1 MSGVTPY
8 GFVKIRLPEI
18 RRAIAD
24 DLKNRLMAAGL
35 DGNIET
41 RPDSVLG
48 MLIDTFA
55 EREAALWENAEAVY
69 NAMYPQT
76 AAGVSLDRAVS
87 LAGVSRL
94 GAQKAYTRLIFWG
107 AKGTV
112 VPKGAQASAE
122 NGSLWATD
130 EAVSISD
137 TAAAGL
143 VLQATG
149 DDVGLT
155 CNGVVYR
162 FTGKQPLVGLAAKF
176 EGSGLLA
183 NYDGVNLTLTAGDGV
198 NRRFSDLLGVRVLEI
213 GAAVAAT
220 ASDNEA
226 TAAAGEINRLI
237 EPVAGLSRVVNP
249 MAATAGRAA
258 ETDAELAYRH
268 GMAVYRLG
276 RATLPA
282 LAANIRADVPQIRE
296 IGVFANSSDAVDVY
310 GRLPHSVHVV
320 ADGGDVEAI
329 ARAIWTYK
337 AAGIDTHGQIV
348 QEIQTEFGRQTVRFD
363 RIAPV
368 YVWIKAQI
376 TLLPET
382 EQAFPAAGF
391 AQIRESLLQA
401 ADVFGL
407 GDDVLYQKLY
417 YAVFRTAGVATVDL
431 RIARSA
437 KPTEKPADSA
447 FQAANLTIDPFA
459 KAYFSASRIE
469 VS

>member
-8 GFVKIRLPEI
+8 GFVKMRLPEI

-94 GAQKAYTRLIFWG
+94 AAQKAYTRLIFWG

-130 EAVSISD
+130 EAVSISE

-149 DDVGLT
+149 DEVGLM

-162 FTGKQPLVGLAAKF
+162 ADKLAGLVAKF

-183 NYDGVNLTLTAGDGV
+183 NYDGATLTLTAQDGV
-198 NRRFSDLLGVRVLEI
+198 NRRFGDFVGLQVLEI

-220 ASDNEA
+220 AGEHDA
-226 TAAAGEINRLI
+226 AAAAGEINRLV
-237 EPVAGLSRVVNP
+237 EPVVGLSRVSNP
-249 MAATAGRAA
+249 MAASAGRAV

-296 IGVFANSSDAVDVY
+296 IGVFANSGDAVDAY

-348 QEIQTEFGRQTVRFD
+348 QEVQTEFGRQTVRFD

-431 RIARSA
+431 RIARSV

>member
-8 GFVKIRLPEI
+8 GFVKMRLPEI

-76 AAGVSLDRAVS
+76 AVGVSLDRAVS
-87 LAGVSRL
+87 LAGVARL

-130 EAVSISD
+130 EAVNISAN
-137 TAAAGL
+137 AAAGL
-143 VLQATG
+143 VLQAAG
-149 DDVGLT
+149 DEVGLT
-155 CNGVVYR
+155 CNGVAYR
-162 FTGKQPLVGLAAKF
+162 ADKLAGLAAKF

-183 NYDGVNLTLTAGDGV
+183 NYDGANLTLTAQDGV
-198 NRRFSDLLGVRVLEI
+198 NRRFGDFVGLQVLEI

-226 TAAAGEINRLI
+226 TAAAGEINRLV
-237 EPVAGLSRVVNP
+237 EPVANRVSNP
-249 MAATAGRAA
+249 MAASAGRAV

-282 LAANIRADVPQIRE
+282 LAANIRADVPQIRG
-296 IGVFANSSDAVDVY
+296 IGVFANSGDTVDAY

-329 ARAIWTYK
+329 ARAIWAYK
-337 AAGIDTHGQIV
+337 AAGIDTHGAIV
-348 QEIQTEFGRQTVRFD
+348 QEVQTEFGRQTVRFD

-401 ADVFGL
+401 SALFGL

-431 RIARSA
+431 KIARSA
-437 KPTEKPADSA
+437 KPTEKPADGA

-459 KAYFSASRIE
+459 KAYFDMARIE

>member
-8 GFVKIRLPEI
+8 GFVKMRLPEI

-76 AAGVSLDRAVS
+76 AVGVSLDRAVS
-87 LAGVSRL
+87 LAGVARL

-130 EAVSISD
+130 EAVNISAN
-137 TAAAGL
+137 AAAGL
-143 VLQATG
+143 VLQAAG
-149 DDVGLT
+149 DEVGLT
-155 CNGVVYR
+155 CNGVAYR
-162 FTGKQPLVGLAAKF
+162 ADKLAGLAAKF

-183 NYDGVNLTLTAGDGV
+183 NYDGANLTLTAQDGV
-198 NRRFSDLLGVRVLEI
+198 NRRFGDFVGLQVLEI

-226 TAAAGEINRLI
+226 TAAAGEINRLV
-237 EPVAGLSRVVNP
+237 EPVANRVSNP
-249 MAATAGRAA
+249 MAASAGRAV

-296 IGVFANSSDAVDVY
+296 IGVFANSGDTVDAY

-329 ARAIWTYK
+329 ARAIWAYK
-337 AAGIDTHGQIV
+337 AAGIDTHGAIV
-348 QEIQTEFGRQTVRFD
+348 QEVQTEFGRQTVRFD

-382 EQAFPAAGF
+382 EQAFPVAGF

-401 ADVFGL
+401 SALFGL

-431 RIARSA
+431 KIARSA
-437 KPTEKPADSA
+437 KPTEKPADGA

-459 KAYFSASRIE
+459 KAYFDMARIE

>member
-8 GFVKIRLPEI
+8 GFVKMRLPEI
-18 RRAIAD
+18 RQAIAA

-76 AAGVSLDRAVS
+76 AVGVSLDRAVS
-87 LAGVSRL
+87 LAGVARL
-94 GAQKAYTRLIFWG
+94 GAKKAYTRLIFWG

-112 VPKGAQASAE
+112 VPKGAQVSAE

-130 EAVSISD
+130 EAVNISE

-162 FTGKQPLVGLAAKF
+162 ADKLAGLAAKF

-183 NYDGVNLTLTAGDGV
+183 NYDGANLTLTAQDGV
-198 NRRFSDLLGVRVLEI
+198 NRRFGDFVGLQVLEI

-226 TAAAGEINRLI
+226 TAAAGEINRLV
-237 EPVAGLSRVVNP
+237 EPVANRVSNP
-249 MAATAGRAA
+249 MAASAGRAA

-296 IGVFANSSDAVDVY
+296 IGVFANSGDAVDAY

-348 QEIQTEFGRQTVRFD
+348 QEVQTEFGRQTVRFD

-431 RIARSA
+431 KIARSA
-437 KPTEKPADSA
+437 KLTEKPADGA
-447 FQAANLTIDPFA
+447 FQAANLTIDPFT
-459 KAYFSASRIE
+459 KAYFDMARIE